1 MANFC
6 LATKM
11 SPSEYRKL
19 TLMEVNAYVTALE
32 ERGKDPA
39 QDLEELI

>member
-1 MANFC
+1 MARFC

-19 TLMEVNAYVTALE
+19 NLLEMSAFIEALE
-32 ERGKDPA
+32 DKGSPP
-39 QDLEELI
+39 DLEELL

>member
-19 TLMEVNAYVTALE
+19 TLMEMNAYINALE
-32 ERGKDPA
+32 DRAKGPNL
-39 QDLEELI
+39 DLEELI